1 MSLCKISNIST
12 LIQNS
17 KPKIFLWF
25 FFFFFK
31 WPQGSTMY
39 FENFFK
45 KIKITFYIYIYI
57 YIYIIW
63 DQVTL
68 DIILSNITPPNKFLL
83 N

>member
-1 MSLCKISNIST
+1 
-12 LIQNS
+12 
-17 KPKIFLWF
+17 
-25 FFFFFK
+25 
-31 WPQGSTMY
+31 MY